1 MIPHFSVV
9 IPTSR
14 QPAWLLKCLDALG
27 RQTLPR
33 HQFEIIVVDDA
44 NTPETAAAVDLFT
57 RQIARSGGPLEVR
70 YLAQP
75 AEAGFAAA
83 RNRGWRAARGTV
95 VVFTDDDCLPQP
107 NWLLAVLPSFER
119 GAQVVT
125 GQMHLTDGTAESRQQ
140 NIHWESN
147 ELISANCFCRK
158 TALDRVGG
166 FEEAF
171 DLAWREDQDLQFKFI
186 GAGIPIGKCPEAV
199 VVHPMPNQPWYA
211 PLANERRSRYDALL
225 YKRHPDLFRQRVEAD
240 RSHVLAYYASVS
252 GMVLGVAGALAG
264 NVMLTATGFGLWGML
279 SINMIWQHL
288 PNRTNVGLGQ
298 TVLTALAT
306 PFLAVYWRLYG
317 AIKYRVLYW

>member
-1 MIPHFSVV
+1 MIPNFSIV
-9 IPTSR
+9 IPTGR
-14 QPAWLLKCLDALG
+14 QPALLFRCLDALG

-33 HQFEIIVVDDA
+33 HQFELIVVDDA
-44 NTPETAAAVDLFT
+44 NTPETAAAVELFA

-75 AEAGFAAA
+75 FERGFAAA
-83 RNRGWRAARGTV
+83 RNRGWRAARGKV
-95 VVFTDDDCLPQP
+95 VVFTDDDCIPQP
-107 NWLLAVLPSFER
+107 DWLMAVLPSFER

-125 GQMHLTDGTAESRQQ
+125 GQMHLTDGVATPQHK
-140 NIHWESN
+140 NLHWESN

-158 TALDRVGG
+158 TALERVGG

-186 GAGIPIGKCPEAV
+186 GAGIPITKCPEAV
-199 VVHPMPNQPWYA
+199 VVHPMPDEPWYM

-225 YKRHPDLFRQRVEAD
+225 YKRHPDLFRQRIEVNRTHILE
-240 RSHVLAYYASVS
+240 YYASV
-252 GMVLGVAGALAG
+252 LGVMLGIAGVLAASTP
-264 NVMLTATGFGLWGML
+264 VAVTGFGLWALL
-279 SINMIWQHL
+279 SINLIRQQI
-288 PNRTNVGLGQ
+288 PNRDNIRLPQ
-298 TVLTALAT
+298 AVLRALAL